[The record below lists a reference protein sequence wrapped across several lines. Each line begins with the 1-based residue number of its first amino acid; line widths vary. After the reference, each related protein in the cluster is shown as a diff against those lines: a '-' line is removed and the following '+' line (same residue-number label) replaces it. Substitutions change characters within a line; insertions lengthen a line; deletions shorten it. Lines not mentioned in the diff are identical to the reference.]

1 MARISEVAPDWIT
14 GGEQV
19 FLEYQDSG
27 PQGWYG
33 RSWSRVRSRIRN
45 PGRVSELKQVSPVE
59 ALLLKLVTR
68 SRLRE
73 HLDSRDGTVV
83 GPTVVGPMAPRYY
96 YPRRTGGGASTKG
109 PVLRGYEPVA
119 PWHTTAT
126 TERMITRNLV
136 AFATFIMASR
146 IRPAPPAEPIFAWP
160 REAVTNLAFG
170 ALYWTR

>member
-1 MARISEVAPDWIT
+1 MARISEVKQDWIT

-73 HLDSRDGTVV
+73 HLDG
-83 GPTVVGPMAPRYY
+83 MAPRYY
-96 YPRRTGGGASTKG
+96 YPRRTGGGASAKG
-109 PVLRGYEPVA
+109 PVLRGYHVL
-119 PWHTTAT
+119 
-126 TERMITRNLV
+126 RNYLK
-136 AFATFIMASR
+136 
-146 IRPAPPAEPIFAWP
+146 
-160 REAVTNLAFG
+160 NK
-170 ALYWTR
+170 ALCDCCVCKCI

>member
-1 MARISEVAPDWIT
+1 MARISEVEPDWNGYRT
-14 GGEQV
+14 GAQV

-33 RSWSRVRSRIRN
+33 RSWSRVRSSRN

-73 HLDSRDGTVV
+73 HLDG
-83 GPTVVGPMAPRYY
+83 MAPRYY

-126 TERMITRNLV
+126 TERVITQ
-136 AFATFIMASR
+136 TDC
-146 IRPAPPAEPIFAWP
+146 
-160 REAVTNLAFG
+160 REVLRSFRADLLQDISKMFYG
-170 ALYWTR
+170 AKHEKKDWSKE